1 MAKAD
6 DVAHGAFEAG
16 KSGQFGPQNAVN
28 AAIGQFGY
36 ETIKAMATEIPG
48 LLKTATEAPV
58 APLENKSWAEQQ
70 QSIYNQGILQNN
82 WT

>member
-1 MAKAD
+1 
-6 DVAHGAFEAG
+6 
-16 KSGQFGPQNAVN
+16 
-28 AAIGQFGY
+28 
-36 ETIKAMATEIPG
+36 G